1 MIKGVPEKFLVFQS
15 ILDEIEKFSPTAMS
29 IVGSYGDAD
38 KTPTEYSDLDLI
50 FVFDT
55 SDIFCLYSQI
65 VEKIKNVP
73 LYYVAELGV
82 HYQFG
87 YLISVYIPTPLLWID
102 VGIMD
107 QHFASNYL
115 VNLPQTPIFG
125 TITPPSNHQVPFHNQ
140 NHMARKIIT
149 LIKGCKIF
157 KAREVAYRYISW
169 RLLELRLLGRNSKE
183 ARLEYDDLIKR
194 IERVSGAEIL
204 EIAVKDIEDRCVLC
218 DNSLR
223 CGNG

>member
-1 MIKGVPEKFLVFQS
+1 MIKGEIPEKFLLFQNA
-15 ILDEIEKFSPTAMS
+15 LDEIEKFSPTAMS
-29 IVGSYGDAD
+29 IVGSYGDAG

-55 SDIFCLYSQI
+55 SNVFRLYSQI
-65 VEKIKNVP
+65 VEKIKDLS
-73 LYYVAELGV
+73 LYYVVELGV

-87 YLISVYIPTPLLWID
+87 YLISVYTPAPLLWID

-125 TITPPSNHQVPFHNQ
+125 VITPPSNHQVPFHNQ
-140 NHMARKIIT
+140 NHMARKMIT
-149 LIKGCKIF
+149 LIKGREIF
-157 KAREVAYRYISW
+157 KATEVAYRYISW
-169 RLLELRLLGRNSKE
+169 RLLELRLSGRNSME

-194 IERVSGAEIL
+194 IECVSCADIL
-204 EIAVKDIEDRCVLC
+204 DIAVKDMEDRGVLYS
-218 DNSLR
+218 NSLR
-223 CGNG
+223 